1 MKQSHTATVQRIFA
15 QPTPQRF
22 GHSASMRFLSAFAV
36 VCVIVL
42 ASPPAAGLGVQT
54 ARNPVRSAVQADTLR
69 YAVTAGQPLIV
80 QLPAE
85 VRGRYASYRLL
96 RGPALSWLVDRS
108 FFWRTLSSEHGT
120 MHVLIE
126 RRAEGRE
133 PDILVLA
140 IQVGR

>member
-1 MKQSHTATVQRIFA
+1 
-15 QPTPQRF
+15 
-22 GHSASMRFLSAFAV
+22 MRFLFAFAV
-36 VCVIVL
+36 VCVIVSAL
-42 ASPPAAGLGVQT
+42 PASARSSVQT
-54 ARNPVRSAVQADTLR
+54 APDAVRSAAQADTLR

-85 VRGRYASYRLL
+85 VRGRDASYKLL

-133 PDILVLA
+133 PDTLVLA
-140 IQVGR
+140 ITVGR